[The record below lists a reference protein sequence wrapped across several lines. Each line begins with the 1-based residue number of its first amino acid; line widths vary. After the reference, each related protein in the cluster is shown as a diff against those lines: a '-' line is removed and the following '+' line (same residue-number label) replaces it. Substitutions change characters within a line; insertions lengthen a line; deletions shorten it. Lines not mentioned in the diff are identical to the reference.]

1 MGNENRDGWSK
12 AEIILRPI
20 GGLLAALSIAA
31 LGFFGSRYMER
42 QKGIEA
48 NVRLYSELMSK
59 REEAESAL
67 RKDMFTSIIGSFL
80 KPESASLEAKVLNLE
95 LLACNFHESLNLKP
109 LFMHLRKRITHD
121 DTTDT
126 AKREY
131 LERLDKVAKQVTRKQ
146 MLILIGAGKKF
157 DRHIDFDSLLVSF
170 EITEQ
175 SLEGLKSEASAEFDS
190 LILKHAK
197 TDLRVVPDYV
207 LEKLRNIK
215 NRTFTG
221 FPGFE
226 EAILDE
232 KIGKE
237 ATVTFKSVILKH
249 ASTRGNLG
257 SYLLEEESLELD
269 EIKRDF
275 RISVLKADSAAKE
288 LKVKLEILRTPKLF
302 ADDEEVDTDDEEEAP
317 REAKFWLG
325 FFDFPM
331 IDNTRLSGDQRCA
344 IVLNDFERNEVGEW
358 GIDITVIYFPGA
370 YASLKEKPYFHD
382 VVQKLVKT
390 KYLFDGSK
398 R

>member
-1 MGNENRDGWSK
+1 MRFGRTC
-12 AEIILRPI
+12 LRQSSDP
-20 GGLLAALSIAA
+20 
-31 LGFFGSRYMER
+31 Y
-42 QKGIEA
+42 
-48 NVRLYSELMSK
+48 
-59 REEAESAL
+59 
-67 RKDMFTSIIGSFL
+67 L

-175 SLEGLKSEASAEFDS
+175 SLEGLKSEASFEITEESLEVLKSEGVPEEALEKLRRMKNQALIGEEEFISILSIEMGEGQIAEFDS

-197 TDLRVVPDYV
+197 SDLRVVPDNV

-215 NRTFTG
+215 NRIFTG